1 MFSHDLIPIIKQSPA
16 FTMGHREFPRIRSYE
31 KAYNPTASFNLF
43 LCSKSWQL
51 VHLESLRMCSDR
63 RGTSVPLLLKGGW
76 FHLGQRLRDRL
87 LVARVMELLN
97 VKLEA

>member
-1 MFSHDLIPIIKQSPA
+1 MPILYPI
-16 FTMGHREFPRIRSYE
+16 
-31 KAYNPTASFNLF
+31 NPTASFNLL

-51 VHLESLRMCSDR
+51 IHLESLRMRSDR
-63 RGTSVPLLLKGGW
+63 RGTSVPPLLRGWW
-76 FHLGQRLRDRL
+76 FHLGQRVRDRL